1 MKQCVK
7 GFSLLILL
15 LVPAIVHAQKGG
27 GAAEPQNQT
36 TTQLQDQYDVST
48 IRNLTSDEWLE
59 LSTDD
64 RLRALSTSL
73 SHEENKTYL
82 GDFGRYYQKY
92 RKWGYEYYEMED
104 RYETFAFRGFEN
116 YNILEN
122 RRRRWSYN
130 EFGDRIPRMG
140 SNATLWSEYHY
151 GNGEFQATNPGNYIN
166 SIAQGSLDGI
176 WVAQETT
183 DDWSLAVVSSGMVRN
198 KFTPLTYS
206 QPMADGTRIDFQT
219 ANNQFSIFNSALADE
234 IVNTWTFPNGG
245 IMLRGGYFRRKIG
258 ALTLGATYVNE
269 YVVQGTREGSDTWY
283 GSAHNYMP
291 TPSVVAVR
299 FVDDSPDDN
308 EGGPTIYDVHL
319 KINGRKRNDILPR
332 VIKDNLL
339 REKTT
344 ALVDQGERA
353 YIDPR
358 IDTGAASIDFDA
370 LNVYETIPHYVDY
383 MFIVDHQEGHNI
395 DFGPSGSY
403 SLELSNEYYEEINP
417 GSLPIQVSGDDYL
430 VFLYDI
436 MSVDGRINR
445 IEIEALV
452 ANDYRIQTSQ
462 FVTKS
467 PGSNGHSPN
476 ENISTW
482 YTGTYWTTRAQ
493 SDGNVKD
500 GSNLTRLTV
509 DIGYQVA
516 SINYG
521 FDADFNYLGLQ
532 IKAEYVTNSNHYMFA
547 DGAAGEGEPSTITT
561 AQQRRTGHRWA
572 QLDNAWYVVAQ
583 KDWSMFGVAG
593 EVFKMGKFYK
603 PWLMFHMGVQR
614 QGAYGQRNYSVN
626 IPLIEDNDDD
636 DAYADTNWED
646 RSINLG
652 TAGALSSFIDPDGV
666 FPGNDYDNDGI
677 ADNNKNLNSIP
688 DYDENFLM
696 FDVDPDE
703 YVFGDDYN
711 NNTVPDFR
719 EDDPK
724 YDTPYDLDRQGRHIN
739 FRFTPVQSVNL
750 VVGSFRTE
758 GVGLDT
764 RTNDDYFKFNM
775 NYDVFS
781 VGKLYAEYRYEK
793 IQDNVRDVYF
803 KVNTRMNDKTY
814 QAGTGIATGRFSRSL
829 YFDEL
834 EYRNSKVNRIFLQST
849 IRAVPSI
856 TLENHVRLENNK
868 QVEGTM
874 FDGIY
879 QPLDELNTLA
889 MVNKLIY
896 TRQWGNFI
904 FSPGVKF
911 RLYKKSRS
919 ESLQPLDHSMLRIP
933 MIIFKY
939 IISDRTMVTLG
950 LQGVQGFQLYY
961 KDYVQSDNDYRQ
973 KNYLFQIENRSDY
986 YGYQIWTGMGFALDQ
1001 VDYQSKY
1008 RNFENYKSSEFFI
1021 RMLCGW

>member
-7 GFSLLILL
+7 GLAVLILL
-15 LVPAIVHAQKGG
+15 LVPTVVQAQRGS
-27 GAAEPQNQT
+27 EPQYQT
-36 TTQLQDQYDVST
+36 TSQLQDQYDVST

-59 LSTDD
+59 LSTED

-92 RKWGYEYYEMED
+92 QKWGYEYYEMED
-104 RYETFAFRGFEN
+104 RYETYAFRGFEN

-130 EFGDRIPRMG
+130 DFGDRIPRMRTG
-140 SNATLWSEYHY
+140 TTRLWDEYHY
-151 GNGEFQATNPGNYIN
+151 GNGEFSAQGPTGYIN
-166 SIAQGSLDGI
+166 SVSNNSLDGV

-183 DDWSLAVVSSGMVRN
+183 DDWSLSVVASGMVRN

-206 QPMADGTRIDFQT
+206 QPMADGTRIDLQT
-219 ANNQFSIFNSALADE
+219 ANNQLSIFNSALAGQGGG
-234 IVNTWTFPNGG
+234 TFDSGG

-269 YVVQGTREGSDTWY
+269 YVVQGTREGSDSWY

-308 EGGPTIYDVHL
+308 EGGPTIYDVRL
-319 KINGRKRNDILPR
+319 KINGRERNDIIPR
-332 VIKDNLL
+332 VYKDNLL

-344 ALVDQGERA
+344 AVVNQAERI

-358 IDTGAASIDFDA
+358 FSTGAAGADHDA
-370 LNVYETIPHYVDY
+370 LNVYESVPHYEDY
-383 MFIVDHQEGHNI
+383 MYIADYREGHNV
-395 DFGPSGSY
+395 DFGPSSNY
-403 SLELSNEYYEEINP
+403 SLSLSNEYYEEVNP
-417 GSLPIQVSGDDYL
+417 GSLPLQVNGDDYL

-436 MSVDGRINR
+436 MSVDGRIDR

-462 FVTKS
+462 FYTTNFQGGHVTDD
-467 PGSNGHSPN
+467 
-476 ENISTW
+476 NIHAW
-482 YTGTYWTTRAQ
+482 YNGTYWTTRAQ

-532 IKAEYVTNSNHYMFA
+532 VKAEYVTNSNHYMFA
-547 DGAAGEGEPSTITT
+547 DGSAGAGEPITVT
-561 AQQRRTGHRWA
+561 NAQQRRSGHRWA
-572 QLDNAWYVVAQ
+572 QIDNAWYVVAQ
-583 KDWSMFGVAG
+583 KDWNMFGVAG

-603 PWLMFHMGVQR
+603 PWLMYHMGVQ
-614 QGAYGQRNYSVN
+614 QTSSYGQRNYSVK

-636 DAYADTNWED
+636 DAYADTNWEN

-652 TAGALSSFIDPDGV
+652 TAGNLNSYLDPDGV
-666 FPGNDYDNDGI
+666 FPGNDFDNDGI
-677 ADNNKNLNSIP
+677 ADNNKNMNSVP

-703 YVFGDDYN
+703 YVFGDDFN

-724 YDTPYDLDRQGRHIN
+724 YDTPYDLDRQGSHFN
-739 FRFTPVQSVNL
+739 FRFTPVQSVN
-750 VVGSFRTE
+750 VIVGSFRTE
-758 GVGLDT
+758 GVGLNT
-764 RTNDDYFKFNM
+764 RTNDDYFKLNM

-781 VGKLYAEYRYEK
+781 VGTLYAEYRYEE
-793 IQDNVRDVYF
+793 IQDNVRDLYF
-803 KVNTRMNDKTY
+803 KTRTSQGASY
-814 QAGTGIATGRFSRSL
+814 QAGTGVAVGRYQRDLF
-829 YFDEL
+829 FDEL

-856 TLENHVRLENNK
+856 TFENHVRLENNK

-874 FDGIY
+874 FDGTY
-879 QPLDELNTLA
+879 QPSDELNTLA
-889 MVNKLIY
+889 MVNKVIY

-933 MIIFKY
+933 MVMLKY
-939 IISDRTMVTLG
+939 IISDRTSMTLG
-950 LQGVQGFQLYY
+950 MQGVQGFQMYY
-961 KDYVQSDNDYRQ
+961 KDYVQSDNDYMQ

-986 YGYQIWTGMGFALDQ
+986 FGYQIWTGMGFALDQ
-1001 VDYQSKY
+1001 VDYQSEY
-1008 RNFENYKSSEFFI
+1008 REFENYKSSEFFI